1 MGCGQDSGCSNGSV
15 GGVILPKL
23 PTHGQTDET
32 TAQGQWNHRTVVEAS
47 LVTNQP
53 QHIHNEYQKLITLTG
68 VETESGG
75 GVEYYDLK
83 LDYPFELRRVNL
95 HFVNSFQKTISVDVY
110 GFNASA
116 NTNCTLISASNH
128 FNQDYE
134 SVENRT
140 FLYPRLIRFSIDNLV
155 SNNGQ
160 KVEIT
165 VSTRVLNIY
174 TGQTKFDLMKTQ
186 KDMNLV

>member
-1 MGCGQDSGCSNGSV
+1 
-15 GGVILPKL
+15 
-23 PTHGQTDET
+23 
-32 TAQGQWNHRTVVEAS
+32 
-47 LVTNQP
+47 
-53 QHIHNEYQKLITLTG
+53 
-68 VETESGG
+68 
-75 GVEYYDLK
+75 
-83 LDYPFELRRVNL
+83 VNL
-95 HFVNSFQKTISVDVY
+95 YFVNNFQKTINMDVY
-110 GFNASA
+110 GFNTSA

-134 SVENRT
+134 ERHERT